1 MSNNELSEEEF
12 FDILKKN
19 NAYEEYINLSSQK
32 QENVRKIFMDNGYKL
47 HNEIDSKYMKKCF
60 KKNYSEVKRM
70 HICIQAFIFAN
81 RTTSIVV
88 SLIILFNILIKGNS
102 FVSQSIFVAVAIAPY
117 MISNFIENTILVDV
131 DRLICKCKDVE
142 KKIEKL

>member
-1 MSNNELSEEEF
+1 MENKKISEEEF

-19 NAYEEYINLSSQK
+19 NAYEEYINLSSEN
-32 QENVRKIFMDNGYKL
+32 QENARKIFMDNGYKL
-47 HNEIDSKYMKKCF
+47 HNEIDSKYVKKCF
-60 KKNYSEVKRM
+60 EKNYSEVKRM

-81 RTTSIVV
+81 RTTSIVA

-102 FVSQSIFVAVAIAPY
+102 FVSQSIFVAVAIALY
-117 MISNFIENTILVDV
+117 MISNFIENTILVDI